1 MKDPKKDNA
10 PADRGP
16 VFTKEMRATHTIL
29 VPDMLPVHFK
39 LLIGVLNNYGYHL
52 ELLQNGG
59 QAVKDRGLE
68 SVHNDTCY
76 PALLVVGQF
85 LDALDSGR
93 YDPDKVALVITQTGG
108 GCRASN
114 YIHLLRKAMK
124 KAYPQVPIISLNF
137 TGLEKCEGFQIT
149 PPILLK
155 LLYCVLYGDL
165 LLSLYNQTRPYEIEK
180 GGAERV
186 LDACVE
192 RLLKAF
198 RSGSF
203 LRYGHWCRE
212 LLKAFAALPRTGEK
226 KPKVGIVGE
235 IYVKYSPLANNHLE
249 DFLLA
254 EGCEPV
260 LPGLL
265 DFCLYCIVNGIV
277 DGELYDFKNTR
288 TRLSRL
294 GYRIILRMQKK
305 MNRLI
310 RRQGVFE
317 PLHEFDELRKEAD
330 KLLNQGVKMGEGW
343 LIPAEMGLLCR
354 TGAENVVITQPF
366 GCLPNHIVAKGMMRR
381 VKECYP
387 NANLVAVDYDP
398 GATRVNLENRI
409 KLMLSNIRRPEF
421 PAEEG
426 GAAGERAAGEKSK
439 PEEAAGGTLPKAA
452 AQTAPPPA
460 EASDPE
466 REECAEAAA
475 GRERGQI

>member
-1 MKDPKKDNA
+1 M
-10 PADRGP
+10 
-16 VFTKEMRATHTIL
+16 
-29 VPDMLPVHFK
+29 
-39 LLIGVLNNYGYHL
+39 
-52 ELLQNGG
+52 
-59 QAVKDRGLE
+59 
-68 SVHNDTCY
+68 
-76 PALLVVGQF
+76 
-85 LDALDSGR
+85 
-93 YDPDKVALVITQTGG
+93 
-108 GCRASN
+108 
-114 YIHLLRKAMK
+114 
-124 KAYPQVPIISLNF
+124 
-137 TGLEKCEGFQIT
+137 
-149 PPILLK
+149 
-155 LLYCVLYGDL
+155 
-165 LLSLYNQTRPYEIEK
+165 
-180 GGAERV
+180 
-186 LDACVE
+186 
-192 RLLKAF
+192 KAF

-277 DGELYDFKNTR
+277 DGELYDFKNAR

-421 PAEEG
+421 PAAEG

-439 PEEAAGGTLPKAA
+439 PKEAAGGTLPKAA

-460 EASDPE
+460 EASAPE
-466 REECAEAAA
+466 REEFAEAAA